1 MWVIPYLAIIV
12 GIIALDQISKV
23 LVCAF
28 LYGEQLSL
36 IPGILRFSYV
46 ENTGMAFGMLANH
59 RWIFMLLSVIGIA
72 AVAFYLYRYQKTT
85 VGRIALSM
93 IIGGGIG
100 NMIDRIFRGF
110 VVDFI
115 DFCAFPT
122 LWAWVFNIADSCVC
136 VGAGLMALWM
146 ILDMIRESKE
156 EKAKKA
162 SASTAEKTE
171 GESGDGNE

>member
-36 IPGILRFSYV
+36 IPGVFRFSYV

-122 LWAWVFNIADSCVC
+122 LWAWVFNIADAAVC
-136 VGAGLMALWM
+136 VGAALFLFDLVRDL
-146 ILDMIRESKE
+146 IKE
-156 EKAKKA
+156 LRAANENK
-162 SASTAEKTE
+162 TAAGSEDT
-171 GESGDGNE
+171 SDGANE